1 MPSRESKKGF
11 QKVVIKDGEILLTG
25 LPCKKGENIE
35 MIFLLLNRPS
45 KKPRLTA
52 RKLLELNLIGA
63 WKRRTDIKDSY
74 SYARQ
79 LRALCLN
86 LGGELGD

>member
-1 MPSRESKKGF
+1 
-11 QKVVIKDGEILLTG
+11 VVIKDGKILLTG

-35 MIFLLLNRPS
+35 MILLLNRPS
-45 KKPRLTA
+45 KKTRLTA
-52 RKLLELNLIGA
+52 RKLLESNLIGA